1 MTNFEKWKDEI
12 LGMLGGEFG
21 VLAVANGK
29 VERCEYLKCD
39 ECTFHGHENEALS
52 CEELFI
58 RWLYEEAEPDNKP
71 EEPFEGIRSCEN
83 CIYDDRSENEKPCVE
98 CKEQY
103 TLKFEP
109 KPKEPEL
116 KPCPFC
122 GHDGRVVADGEG
134 NYMVQCN
141 ECSASTGW
149 CVDKEEALEAW
160 NRRKGE

>member
-12 LGMLGGEFG
+12 LGFMECNDESP
-21 VLAVANGK
+21 AVVNGRP
-29 VERCEYLKCD
+29 VECNSVGLCDDCE
-39 ECTFHGHENEALS
+39 FHGSDTSCITLFVKWL
-52 CEELFI
+52 CEE
-58 RWLYEEAEPDNKP
+58 AKPDNKP

-98 CKEQY
+98 CKERY

-149 CVDKEEALEAW
+149 CVDKEEAIEAW